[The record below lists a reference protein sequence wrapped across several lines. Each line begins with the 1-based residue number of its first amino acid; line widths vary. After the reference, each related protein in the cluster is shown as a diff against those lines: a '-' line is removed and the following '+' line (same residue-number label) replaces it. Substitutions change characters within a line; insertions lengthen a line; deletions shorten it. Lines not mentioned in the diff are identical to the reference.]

1 MAGLGQG
8 AVWSWGLGVHLGL
21 DLNTGGAGDDPEPF
35 GGKCGIFA
43 LRFEPAVEPQK
54 MLKPG
59 VSPNLTLN
67 ALGAVREED
76 LVVDG
81 GIAELG
87 MGGPSGQERSF
98 NLNARKERVGIEPI
112 EAWWQCG
119 CTEGGLA
126 GLVDELSGERHIVGA
141 QEDPKHA

>member
-1 MAGLGQG
+1 MTGLGQG
-8 AVWSWGLGVHLGL
+8 AVCSWGLGGRLGL
-21 DLNTGGAGDDPEPF
+21 NFNTGGAGDDPESL
-35 GGKCGIFA
+35 GGKCGIFTVR
-43 LRFEPAVEPQK
+43 LEPAIEPQE

-67 ALGAVREED
+67 ALGAVCEED

-98 NLNARKERVGIEPI
+98 NLNTCKERVGIKPI
-112 EAWWQCG
+112 ETWWKYG
-119 CTEGGLA
+119 CVEGGLA

-141 QEDPKHA
+141 QEDPQHA

>member
-1 MAGLGQG
+1 MTGLGQG
-8 AVWSWGLGVHLGL
+8 AVWSWGLGGRLGL
-21 DLNTGGAGDDPEPF
+21 NLNTGGAGDDPEPL
-35 GGKCGIFA
+35 GGKRGIFA
-43 LRFEPAVEPQK
+43 LRFEPAVEPQE

-67 ALGAVREED
+67 SLGAVCEED

-98 NLNARKERVGIEPI
+98 NLNTCKERVGIEPI

-126 GLVDELSGERHIVGA
+126 GLVDELSGERYIVGA

>member
-1 MAGLGQG
+1 MR
-8 AVWSWGLGVHLGL
+8 
-21 DLNTGGAGDDPEPF
+21 DL
-35 GGKCGIFA
+35 A
-43 LRFEPAVEPQK
+43 LRLEPAIEPQE

-59 VSPNLTLN
+59 VSNLTLN

-98 NLNARKERVGIEPI
+98 NLNACKERVGIEPI

-119 CTEGGLA
+119 CIERVA
-126 GLVDELSGERHIVGA
+126 WRASSMSSSSERHIVGA